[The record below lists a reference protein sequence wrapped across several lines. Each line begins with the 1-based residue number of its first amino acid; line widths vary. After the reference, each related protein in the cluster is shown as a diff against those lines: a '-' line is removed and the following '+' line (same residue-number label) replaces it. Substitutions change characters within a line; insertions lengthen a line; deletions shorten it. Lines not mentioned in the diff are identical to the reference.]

1 MPTEDSPLIVLRKH
15 RLEQGLSIAELA
27 RRSKVSKGYLSQLE
41 HNAYG
46 VRPSADALYKIA
58 FALGT
63 TVSEL
68 LEKQLGKDDDE
79 LTEIPDGLRAF
90 ALAEQLPDEEIKM
103 LARIEYRG
111 KRPLTADD
119 WKFLYESIKRSVRS
133 SDEYQ
138 AEPNT
143 IHDRLQR

>member
-1 MPTEDSPLIVLRKH
+1 MALSDQLRKH
-15 RLEQGLSIAELA
+15 RIKQGLSIAELA

-41 HNAYG
+41 NNVYG

-68 LEKQLGKDDDE
+68 LEKQVGKDDDE
-79 LTEIPDGLRAF
+79 LTEIPDELRAF
-90 ALAEQLPDEEIKM
+90 ALAEQLTDEEIKM

-111 KRPLTADD
+111 RRPQTADD

-133 SDEYQ
+133 ENGQDTN
-138 AEPNT
+138 PNT
-143 IHDRLQR
+143 IPDNLQI

>member
-1 MPTEDSPLIVLRKH
+1 MALSDQLRKH
-15 RLEQGLSIAELA
+15 RLKQGLSIAELA

-41 HNAYG
+41 NNVYG

-68 LEKQLGKDDDE
+68 LEKQIGKDDDE
-79 LTEIPDGLRAF
+79 LTEIPEGLRAL

-103 LARIEYRG
+103 LARIKYRG
-111 KRPLTADD
+111 KRPITAND
-119 WKFLYESIKRSVRS
+119 WKFLYESIKRSVIS
-133 SDEYQ
+133 VDENH
-138 AEPNT
+138 AKPDT
-143 IHDRLQR
+143 IPDRLQT

>member
-1 MPTEDSPLIVLRKH
+1 MPLSDQLRKH
-15 RLEQGLSIAELA
+15 RVKQGLSIAELA
-27 RRSKVSKGYLSQLE
+27 RRSKVSKGYISQLE
-41 HNAYG
+41 HNVYG

-68 LEKQLGKDDDE
+68 LEKQVGKDDDE
-79 LTEIPDGLRAF
+79 LTEIPDELRAF

-111 KRPLTADD
+111 RRPQTADD

-133 SDEYQ
+133 ANGQDTHPS
-138 AEPNT
+138 T
-143 IHDRLQR
+143 IPDSLQI